1 MPRFSPFESRLAA
14 PATSVSIVNTTTV
27 AVVSKP
33 DPTNPSYGSGLFDVP
48 AVGYGS
54 FDQLTNS
61 GTITATGYSV
71 ITANVT
77 LQASAFGIDDQNAL
91 PVITNSGT
99 ISAVAYGP
107 NSKDTG
113 GAWGVLVWNG
123 CTLNNQA
130 SGVIRSSGG
139 STSIAVEVDGG
150 QVYAWQSSLPTITN
164 AGLIEADA
172 SLTGAPSIAIKTTND
187 HLEMFSL
194 VNSGTITGDYAFV
207 TRSPDALGNINI
219 PSGGGQSI
227 TNTATGVMNG
237 LVQMGAGTDV
247 LANAGTINGNI
258 TMGMTKNT
266 LTDTGTINGVVD
278 MGRGNGTFDAT
289 GSSHGVVVYGD
300 IGDNT
305 ITGSAGADLI
315 VAGLGTD
322 TLIGGGG
329 NDGLYG
335 GAGNDTFETR
345 DGCLVVGGSGNDL
358 IKTDDYTFARI
369 DGGGGFNTWQL
380 ASGTRAFD
388 LAAIAASGRV
398 ANIQDIA
405 LGSGK
410 SLTIHAADIAT
421 ITGGKAALYLTGA
434 SGSTIYLPEAW
445 TAAGTTTL
453 NGVTLDG
460 YSFGGKTLWIDPAAT
475 VSTKAPA
482 TAGGGLD
489 GVAAGPAAPLPGAY
503 PSISLSNTIN
513 LAPTVQ
519 DVPIDNINT
528 LLVRDFTVVAGATYT
543 GTGGITLG
551 YDQGVPPI
559 EYPAQLTYAFTNNGT
574 ISNTSTGTGDSQAF
588 LSVNN
593 TTFRNTGTISAE
605 AQGTGFATGAWV
617 VTGIPQAVNTGLIS
631 AKAQSGGALA
641 LVLGGE
647 GPSFDVLDNQGTIT
661 ATSAGGDAVGVTSQ
675 NAAQWT
681 NDGTVAVNGGD
692 GSIGVNLGD
701 NAVGSVENTLNN
713 NGTITAKV
721 ARTSTVAAIGVAING
736 TLNNTGTITGQYSA
750 VVTGSDGA
758 TSRAFINN
766 SGTMNGDI
774 LEVTTFWARNSTLL
788 TRLDLTNTATGQ
800 INGSITVDPG
810 VTWGTD
816 ITNQGTITGDITL
829 SLGNDIIDTRGGIVL
844 GTIDGGGGVD
854 TVVLAGKRSDYT
866 LSALGDGSIDVTA
879 KSGAVPGGSY
889 NLRSIELL
897 QFADMT
903 LRMPT
908 GLDFNGDQVGDVLFR
923 MDGGLFATWEPAG
936 NGLLGG
942 GGNLGTPAAG
952 SRLVAAGSVSGS
964 GRSDL
969 LFRSGDGTLTDWAVD
984 GTAITPGA
992 IGNPGADWVVAGT
1005 GDFTGPYATPV
1016 ANALG
1021 TRTDSVLLYDTKT
1034 GAYAAWQLVPFGAWT
1049 STTIGTPA
1057 AKSVEKA
1064 VADFNG
1070 DGKADVLF
1078 ENSAGVYSIW
1088 QMDGAKITAT
1098 STLGNP
1104 GVAWFFKGTGDFNG
1118 DGKQD
1123 LLFENSAGTY
1133 RVWELDGSRVIADI
1147 SLGNPGVKWTLAGIG
1162 DYNGDGTSDLL
1173 FRNIDGGY
1181 STWLVQNGKV
1191 IGGSSLGNPGAD
1203 AKVATTSPQQQFAV
1217 MVFQDMATSA
1227 VETWMIS
1234 DGKLAGGGKLGVPGA
1249 AWTAI
1254 ATGDFAATGETDVL
1268 FRNTNG
1274 KYAIWASNGAHR
1286 IDSVTLGSPGA
1297 GWTFLATGDFNGD
1310 GKTDLLF
1317 RNSTSGAYATWDIA
1331 DGHLVGGGTLGT
1343 AAGYT
1348 FVGTAD
1354 LTGNGRSDILFKDAA
1369 GTYSAWLVND
1379 TQITGGGTIGDPGA
1393 GWTFKGTGDFNGD
1406 GQADLLFENAA
1417 GTYETWDMNGTKVI
1431 GGGTIGNP
1439 GSDWHLATIMD
1450 VNHDGMADLV
1460 FENGAGKFMAWT
1472 LNDFT
1477 MTGSS
1482 TIGMIGKGWGLV

>member
-1 MPRFSPFESRLAA
+1 MPRLAPLENRLAT
-14 PATSVSIVNTTTV
+14 PAALVTITNTAVV

-33 DPTNPSYGSGLFDVP
+33 DPANPNYGSGLFDLP
-48 AVGYGS
+48 AIAYGS

-77 LQASAFGIDDQNAL
+77 LQASAFGIDDQNSL

-99 ISAVAYGP
+99 ISAVANGP

-123 CTLNNQA
+123 CTLNNKA

-139 STSIAVEVDGG
+139 STSIAVEVNGG
-150 QVYAWQSSLPTITN
+150 QTFAWQSSQPTITN

-172 SLTGAPSIAIKTTND
+172 SLTGAPSIAVLTTNN

-207 TRSPDALGNINI
+207 TRSPDALGNLNV

-237 LVQMGAGTDV
+237 LIQMGAGTDV
-247 LANAGTINGNI
+247 LANAGTINGNV

-266 LTDTGTINGVVD
+266 VTDTGVINGVVD

-300 IGDNT
+300 IGDNI
-305 ITGSAGADLI
+305 ITGSSGADLI

-322 TLIGGGG
+322 TLFGGGG

-335 GAGNDTFETR
+335 GPGNDTIETK
-345 DGCLVVGGSGNDL
+345 DGCLVVGGTGNDL
-358 IKTDDYTFARI
+358 IKTDDYTFAKI

-380 ASGTRAFD
+380 ASGTRGFD

-398 ANIQDIA
+398 LDIQDIA

-410 SLTIHAADIAT
+410 SLTVHAADIAG
-421 ITGGKAALYLTGA
+421 ITGGQTALYLTGA

-445 TAAGTTTL
+445 TASGTTTL
-453 NGVTLDG
+453 NGVTLNG
-460 YSFGGKTLWIDPAAT
+460 YTFGGKTLWIDPAAT
-475 VSTKAPA
+475 ISTKPPA

-489 GVAAGPAAPLPGAY
+489 AVAGGAAAPLPGAY
-503 PSISLSNTIN
+503 PGLNLTGTVN

-543 GTGGITLG
+543 GNNGITLG
-551 YDQGVPPI
+551 YDQGVPPM
-559 EYPAQLTYAFTNNGT
+559 EYPATLTYAFTNNGT
-574 ISNTSTGTGDSQAF
+574 ISNTGTGSGDSQAF
-588 LSVNN
+588 FSVNN
-593 TTFRNTGTISAE
+593 TTFRNTGTISAD
-605 AQGTGFATGAWV
+605 AQGSGSATGAWV
-617 VTGIPQAVNTGLIS
+617 VTGTTQAVNTGVIS
-631 AKAQSGGALA
+631 ARAQSGGALA

-647 GPSFDVLDNQGTIT
+647 GPGFDILDNKGTIT
-661 ATSAGGDAVGVTSQ
+661 ATSAGGEADGVTSQ
-675 NAAQWT
+675 NFCQWT
-681 NDGTVAVNGGD
+681 NDGTVSVNGGN
-692 GSIGVNLGD
+692 GALAVNLGD
-701 NAVGSVENTLNN
+701 NAVGSTDNSFTN
-713 NGTITAKV
+713 NGTIIAKV
-721 ARTSTVAAIGVAING
+721 AQTSQNAAIGVAING
-736 TLNNTGTITGQYSA
+736 TLNNTGTITGEYSA
-750 VVTGSDGA
+750 IVTASDSSYAHA
-758 TSRAFINN
+758 TINN

-774 LEVTTFWARNSTLL
+774 LEVTTFWAKNSSLL
-788 TRLDLTNTATGQ
+788 SMFDLNNAATGQ
-800 INGSITVDPG
+800 INGSVSVDPG
-810 VTWGTD
+810 EVWGSN
-816 ITNQGTITGDITL
+816 IVNQGVITGDITL
-829 SLGNDIIDTRGGIVL
+829 AGGNDVIDTRGGTVL

-854 TVVLAGKRSDYT
+854 TVILSGKRSDYT

-879 KSGAVPGGSY
+879 NSASVPGGSY
-889 NLRSIELL
+889 NLRSIEVL

-923 MDGGLFATWEPAG
+923 MDGGLLATWEPAG
-936 NGLLGG
+936 NGLISG

-952 SRLVAAGSVSGS
+952 SWLVGAANLSGS

-969 LFRSGDGTLTDWAVD
+969 LFRSADGTLTDWAVD
-984 GTAITPGA
+984 GTATTPGA
-992 IGNPGADWVVAGT
+992 LGNPGADWVVAGT
-1005 GDFTGPYATPV
+1005 GDFTGPFATQV
-1016 ANALG
+1016 ADALG
-1021 TRTDSVLLYDTKT
+1021 VRTDSVLLYDGKT
-1034 GAYAAWQLVPFGAWT
+1034 GAYADWALNTNGTWAAT
-1049 STTIGTPA
+1049 AIGTPA
-1057 AKSVEKA
+1057 PKTVEKA

-1088 QMDGAKITAT
+1088 QMDGATITAT

-1104 GVAWFFKGTGDFNG
+1104 GTAWFFKGTGDFNG

-1133 RVWELDGSRVIADI
+1133 RIWELDGAKVIGDI
-1147 SLGNPGVKWTLAGIG
+1147 SLGNPGAKWTLAGIG

-1191 IGGSSLGNPGAD
+1191 TGGSSLGNPGAD
-1203 AKVATTSPQQQFAV
+1203 TRVATTAPQQYFAV
-1217 MVFQDMATSA
+1217 MVFQDLATSA
-1227 VETWMIS
+1227 VTTWMVS
-1234 DGKLAGGGKLGVPGA
+1234 DGKLAGGGKLGMPGT
-1249 AWTAI
+1249 AWTAV

-1274 KYAIWASNGAHR
+1274 KYAIWATNGVHR
-1286 IDSVTLGSPGA
+1286 IDAVTLGSPGA
-1297 GWTFLATGDFNGD
+1297 GWNFLATGDFNGD

-1317 RNSTSGAYATWDIA
+1317 RNSTTGVYATWDIA
-1331 DGHLVGGGTLGT
+1331 DGHLVGGGSLGT

-1348 FVGTAD
+1348 FVTTAD
-1354 LTGNGRSDILFKDAA
+1354 LTGNGSSDIVFKDAA
-1369 GTYSAWLVND
+1369 GTYSAWLIND
-1379 TQITGGGTIGDPGA
+1379 TTITGGGTIGNPGA
-1393 GWTFKGTGDFNGD
+1393 GWTFKGSGDFNGD

-1450 VNHDGMADLV
+1450 VNHDGTADLV
-1460 FENGAGKFMAWT
+1460 FENSAGKFMAWT

-1477 MTGSS
+1477 VTGSS
-1482 TIGMIGKGWGLV
+1482 TIGTLGKGLALV